1 MTPTTLAAAAAIAVP
16 VLLTLSY
23 AYACYARPFREHRRC
38 KGTGRI
44 SYLFGRGWRFC
55 PRCSGTGF
63 RLRIGR
69 RLWNHARRLH
79 RDGIVKPPDIEGR

>member
-1 MTPTTLAAAAAIAVP
+1 MTLDTLATTAAITVP
-16 VLLTLSY
+16 TLLTLRY
-23 AYACYARPFREHRRC
+23 LYLCYARPFREHRRC

-44 SYLFGRGWRFC
+44 PYLFGRGWRFC
-55 PRCSGTGF
+55 PRCNGTGL

-79 RDGIVKPPDIEGR
+79 RDGSH